1 VLNPNPILGKI
12 NELSFCMLN
21 NCYFLLYFTALFHS
35 TLYFPS
41 YHMKKIL
48 FFQVLL
54 LLLLGSPLLAQQLTI
69 KGTVKESGSA
79 EPLAGVN
86 IRIKNTTQGT
96 TTAASGQYQL
106 RAKAGDVLVFSYI
119 GYQTQEVSVGSETT
133 INVNLAPADRLMQ
146 DIQIVGSRNANRTEL
161 NTTVPVDV
169 IDMASLQQI
178 IPQYDVNQ
186 ILTYLAP
193 SFNANRQSAS
203 DGTEH
208 IEPASLRGL
217 GPDQTLVLING
228 KRRHTTSLLNNQG
241 TFGNGTVGTD
251 LNAIPAA
258 AIERIEILRDGAS
271 AQYGS
276 DAIAG
281 VINIV
286 LKKNTN
292 LLNVNA
298 SSGVTSAGDGL
309 VTQFNANYGIGI
321 GKKGGYLNITGEYY
335 HRGQTNR
342 TNNHD
347 LIIFD
352 QSALGNFFAYAF
364 TSDPAASRR
373 FDDDELARR
382 GLTRNDFNFRVGDAQ
397 VNNASLFLNFSLPL
411 GNSQK
416 TELYAFSGLNYR
428 KGKGNG
434 FRRLPSETSNV
445 VAELFPLGFQPS
457 TLSDIFDGSLAV
469 GLKHRFDNGWLFDL
483 SNTLGNN
490 RFDYTVDNTNNAS
503 LRQASPTRFDAGGH
517 AFLQNTINADL
528 SRFYAGV
535 LSGLNVAFGAEF
547 RLENY
552 KIRAGEEASWRNYA
566 FVTSPDGVVTNPSG
580 LAGGSQSFNGYAIP
594 VNQSRNNVA
603 LYADAEMDITKK
615 WTVEAAARFENY
627 SDFGATLNG
636 KVATRVNL
644 TNAFALRGALSTG
657 FRAPSLHQQFFTSVT
672 TDILPNGRLGQSGF
686 FANNSPI
693 AAALGI
699 PKLKHETSVN
709 YSVGATLNPTGNF
722 SLTVDGYMTRINDR
736 VVLTGGFGQDPFGDD
751 VPEIQRLLLPFGAD
765 VARFFTNAVSVQV
778 QGIDAV
784 AQYRTPIGSG
794 KLDLTLAANF
804 NRIEVGS
811 ELNIPSVLV
820 GQEDIYFSPAERTLI
835 ERSNPRSK
843 INAGIGYNIG
853 KFGVLLRNTY
863 FGEVT
868 RNGFPFGDVQVHSGK
883 LVTDL
888 SFAYELLPA
897 VSLTVGANNLF
908 NVFPDEQIYPN
919 SYFGVFKYA
928 PVQMG
933 MGGAFYF
940 ARLNFRL
947 AKK

>member
-1 VLNPNPILGKI
+1 MKNVFFPTVL
-12 NELSFCMLN
+12 F
-21 NCYFLLYFTALFHS
+21 
-35 TLYFPS
+35 
-41 YHMKKIL
+41 L
-48 FFQVLL
+48 FFILTGNRLQ
-54 LLLLGSPLLAQQLTI
+54 AQSFI
-69 KGTVKESGSA
+69 VKGTVSESGSS

-86 IRIKNTTQGT
+86 IRIKNTAQGT
-96 TTAASGQYQL
+96 TTAANGQYQI
-106 RAKAGDVLVFSYI
+106 RVKTGDVLIFSYI
-119 GYQTQEVSVGSETT
+119 GYQTQEVPVGSETT
-133 INVNLAPADRLMQ
+133 LNIALVPAERVIQ
-146 DIQIVGSRNANRTEL
+146 DIQIVGSRNINRTEL
-161 NTTVPVDV
+161 NTAVPVDV
-169 IDMASLQQI
+169 IDMATMQQI

-286 LKKNTN
+286 LKKNTK

-298 SSGVTSAGDGL
+298 ASGITSSGDGL
-309 VTQFNANYGIGI
+309 MMQLNGNYGWDI
-321 GKKGGYLNITGEYY
+321 GKKGGYLNLTGEYY

-364 TSDPAASRR
+364 TRDPAASRR
-373 FDDDELARR
+373 FDDNELARR
-382 GLTRNDFNFRVGDAQ
+382 GLTRNDFNFRVGDAE

-411 GNSQK
+411 GDNRN
-416 TELYAFSGLNYR
+416 TEFYAFGGFNYR

-434 FRRLPSETSNV
+434 FRRLPSERNRV
-445 VAELFPLGFQPS
+445 VAEIFPLGFQPA
-457 TLSDIFDGSLAV
+457 TLSDITDVSLAA
-469 GLKHRFDNGWLFDL
+469 GLKHRFNNGWRFDL
-483 SNTLGNN
+483 SNTIGRN

-503 LRQASPTRFDAGGH
+503 MGRQSPTRFDAGGH
-517 AFLQNTINADL
+517 AFLQNTLNADL
-528 SRFYAGV
+528 SRFYGGI
-535 LSGLNVAFGAEF
+535 LSGLNLAFGAEL
-547 RLENY
+547 RIENY
-552 KIRAGEEASWRNYA
+552 RIRPGEEASWRNYA
-566 FVTSPDGVVTNPSG
+566 LVVAPDGTVSNPSG
-580 LAGGSQSFNGYAIP
+580 LAGGAQSFNGFSKA
-594 VNQSRNNVA
+594 VNQSRSITA
-603 LYADAEMDITKK
+603 AYADAELDITKK
-615 WTVEAAARFENY
+615 WTLEAATRLENY
-627 SDFGATLNG
+627 SDFGAALTG
-636 KVATRVNL
+636 KLATRFSPVHF
-644 TNAFALRGALSTG
+644 FALRGAVSTG
-657 FRAPSLHQQFFTSVT
+657 FRAPSLHQQYFTSVT
-672 TDILPNGRLGQSGF
+672 TDILPNGRLGESGF
-686 FANNSPI
+686 FPNNSPI

-709 YSVGATLNPTGNF
+709 YSAGIVVSPAGNF
-722 SLTVDGYMTRINDR
+722 SFTLDGYITRINDR

-765 VARFFTNAVSVQV
+765 VARFFTNAVDLNVR
-778 QGIDAV
+778 GLDAV
-784 AQYRTPIGSG
+784 AQYRTPLGAG
-794 KLDLTLAANF
+794 KLDITLAANF
-804 NRIEVGS
+804 NRIEVGDQ
-811 ELNIPSVLV
+811 LNIPPALAT
-820 GQEDIYFSPAERTLI
+820 QRDIYFSPAERTLI

-843 INAGIGYNIG
+843 INAAAGYNIG

-883 LVTDL
+883 WVTDL
-888 SFAYELLPA
+888 SLSYELLSML
-897 VSLTVGANNLF
+897 SLTVGANNLF
-908 NVFPDEQIYPN
+908 NVFPDEQIYAN

-947 AKK
+947 AAKK